1 MYRLV
6 ASDMD
11 ETFLDSGHEVPETN
25 IEAIR
30 ELRKLGC
37 LFVPA
42 SGRAYGSVMESLHAI
57 PPELL
62 EGSYLIS
69 YNGGCL
75 NRIGDAEPLSYHT
88 LPHEKAEALYAYGI
102 KLGCVSMHVYEVSG
116 KVWGWNLQPEE
127 VDYLAG
133 HMDIEPTDAT
143 SLDFLKDVPIAK
155 MLYCIPD
162 GTEELQR
169 IEREM
174 PEELKRGTSTTF
186 SSGRYLEFN
195 PEGVNKGQ
203 GLRNLAKLL
212 HIDLAETIA
221 VGDAANDASMVD
233 AAGVGVCVANARDGL
248 DRIADY
254 RAASTN
260 DDGVMKEILEKIVR
274 PANEA

>member
-11 ETFLDSGHEVPETN
+11 ETFLGTDHEVPEAN

-30 ELRKLGC
+30 GLRELGC

-42 SGRAYGSVMESLHAI
+42 SGRAYGSVMASLHAV

-75 NRIGDAEPLSYHT
+75 NRIGDEKPLSFHT
-88 LPHEKAEALYAYGI
+88 LPHEKAEALYRYGI
-102 KLGCVSMHVYEVSG
+102 DLGCVSMHVYEVSG
-116 KVWGWNLQPEE
+116 KVWGWKLQPEE

-133 HMDIEPTDAT
+133 HMDYEPTDAAT
-143 SLDFLKDVPIAK
+143 LDFLADVPIAK

-162 GTEELQR
+162 GTDRLR
-169 IEREM
+169 AIEQEM
-174 PEELKRGTSTTF
+174 PPELRAGTSTTF

-195 PEGVNKGQ
+195 PEGVDKGA
-203 GLRNLAKLL
+203 GLRKLAELL
-212 HIDLAETIA
+212 DIDLSETIA
-221 VGDAANDASMVD
+221 VGDAANDASMVE
-233 AAGVGVCVANARDGL
+233 AAGTGVCVANARDGL
-248 DRIADY
+248 DEAADY
-254 RAASTN
+254 QATATN
-260 DDGVMKEILEKIVR
+260 DDGVIAEILEKIVR